1 MEQRNPEVQ
10 KQLKKAGMLSGCDPT
25 EEQLAIIESLSSAEI
40 DMLIGLKSR
49 LNNVDQRSD
58 CDSVGVIVW

>member
-10 KQLKKAGMLSGCDPT
+10 KQLKKAGMLAGCDPT